1 MKDFEE
7 FELDHEGRH
16 FEKCIDNEFIQ
27 DACDRAMECIRSR
40 RSFTKI
46 LYVSLLNGSLPFEA
60 DLKSKASWKMDIMR
74 ISYHSYAGTQSTGKF
89 NITVPLNAERVK
101 GRDCII
107 IEDIV
112 DTGRTLQKVI
122 SDLKSAGAKSVKII
136 CVLDKVG
143 KHPKLP
149 ILFSGFN
156 IADKFVIGY
165 GMDYDGKFRDLKH
178 IYASG
183 LEKDEELVL

>member
-7 FELDHEGRH
+7 FEFDHEGRH
-16 FEKCIDNEFIQ
+16 FEKCIDNEFIL

-74 ISYHSYAGTQSTGKF
+74 ISYHSYVGTQSTGKF
-89 NITVPLNAERVK
+89 NITVPINAERVK

>member
-1 MKDFEE
+1 MIKLKVTQQFKDYIANACSLYKQGWAHVQKFG
-7 FELDHEGRH
+7 LL
-16 FEKCIDNEFIQ
+16 DNEHFLHLIEEN
-27 DACDRAMECIRSR
+27 DI
-40 RSFTKI
+40 
-46 LYVSLLNGSLPFEA
+46 
-60 DLKSKASWKMDIMR
+60 IMR

-89 NITVPLNAERVK
+89 NITVPINAERVK

-122 SDLKSAGAKSVKII
+122 SDLKAAGAKSVKVI

-149 ILFSGFN
+149 ILFRGFN

-178 IYASG
+178 IYAAG
-183 LEKDEELVL
+183 LEKEEELVL